1 MTLAASLRPAPKR
14 RMRPRFVSNKR
25 HTREPAMHRFS
36 TNPAQVGFVGAVHGL
51 RDSVRDRVAALGWL
65 DFDAGQGAMHAN
77 LASDLFIVTL
87 HVADSP
93 EGIHALGPDLHV
105 VITPVGEQP
114 RQYRVAGHSQIAVA
128 TLTVGGMLSLFKP
141 ALLGLADR
149 PVSLAE
155 VCGAARTR
163 QLWTALQNC
172 RSVSACVTVFGRWL
186 EAGLLEA
193 GPLSAADGRVA
204 RSALRLSGMALSGY
218 DAHALARLEGVTRR
232 QLERDF
238 RHRLGLSPGA
248 FSRVARFQR
257 AAAAVATGAAF
268 ADSALEHG
276 YADQAHLNRAFKA
289 YSGLTPRALAVQG
302 ARPGR
307 ELLRAGLAGR
317 VMLLDVPAATA
328 ATAAGAIAKP
338 NHHVNAVV
346 QVKTRDQQH
355 VAQVQD
361 PLHLVMAKWAA

>member
-1 MTLAASLRPAPKR
+1 
-14 RMRPRFVSNKR
+14 
-25 HTREPAMHRFS
+25 MHHFL
-36 TNPAQVGFVGAVHGL
+36 THNVPVGFAAAVHGL

-65 DFDAGQGAMHAN
+65 DFDAGQGATHAN

-87 HVADSP
+87 QVADTAA
-93 EGIHALGPDLHV
+93 GIDGLGPHLHV
-105 VITPVGEQP
+105 VITPVSQQP

-128 TLTVGGMLSLFKP
+128 TLTVGGMLSLFKTD
-141 ALLGLADR
+141 LLGLTDR
-149 PVSLAE
+149 PVPLAE
-155 VCGAARTR
+155 LCGEARTR
-163 QLWTALQNC
+163 ALWMALQGC
-172 RSVSACVTVFGRWL
+172 HSVSACVAAFGRWL

-204 RSALRLSGMALSGY
+204 RSALRLSSTSLTGY
-218 DAHALARLEGVTRR
+218 DAQALARLEGVTRR

-238 RHRLGLSPGA
+238 RQRLGLSPGA
-248 FSRVARFQR
+248 FARVARFQR
-257 AAAAVATGAAF
+257 AAAAVASGAAI

-289 YSGLTPRALAVQG
+289 YSGMTPRALALQG

-317 VMLLDVPAATA
+317 VILLDVPTA
-328 ATAAGAIAKP
+328 SAAGVPIRRVDALARAT
-338 NHHVNAVV
+338 H
-346 QVKTRDQQH
+346 H